1 MKYFE
6 VILFN
11 EKDTNASNISIQ
23 QHNEKKKKKEEE
35 REIIL

>member
-23 QHNEKKKKKEEE
+23 QHNEKKKKEEE